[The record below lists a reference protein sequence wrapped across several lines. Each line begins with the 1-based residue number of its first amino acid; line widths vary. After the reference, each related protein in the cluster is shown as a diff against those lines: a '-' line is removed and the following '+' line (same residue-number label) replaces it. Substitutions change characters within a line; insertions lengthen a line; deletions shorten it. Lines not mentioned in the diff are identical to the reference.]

1 MIQQHI
7 KVCHFQ
13 LVQESENMMDT
24 LQLKHATRLSG
35 VDAYM
40 WAKSFVNESPGFAP
54 GSVVCDLITDCFGT
68 DAFPKC

>member
-13 LVQESENMMDT
+13 LVQVSENMMDT

-35 VDAYM
+35 INAYM
-40 WAKSFVNESPGFAP
+40 WAKSFVNELRVQGLPRGASC
-54 GSVVCDLITDCFGT
+54 VT
-68 DAFPKC
+68 